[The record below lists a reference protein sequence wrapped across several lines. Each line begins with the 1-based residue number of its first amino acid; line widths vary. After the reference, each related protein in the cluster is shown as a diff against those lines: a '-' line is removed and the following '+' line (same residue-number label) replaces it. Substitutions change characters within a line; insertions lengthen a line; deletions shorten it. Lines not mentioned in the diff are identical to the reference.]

1 MIVLFGMSE
10 KIIHGF
16 SILLKFLI
24 TFEFNVH
31 EDKVLKLK
39 FKNAEK
45 DDGWKENWWR
55 GRTFYKTTCEPLKY
69 IWYNPHSM
77 GSNLSMFQSKKK
89 KSKEKQ

>member
-1 MIVLFGMSE
+1 MIVIFGMSE
-10 KIIHGF
+10 NFIHGF

-45 DDGWKENWWR
+45 DDG
-55 GRTFYKTTCEPLKY
+55 
-69 IWYNPHSM
+69 
-77 GSNLSMFQSKKK
+77 
-89 KSKEKQ
+89 